1 MDENLRIVSKGPVR
15 LQYYVP
21 FWFNENRFDAVNSS
35 FGDAVR
41 EDGESRWES
50 SPFPLLDRRRTIYDH
65 VLAMFNDP
73 DYGVCMNWQYL
84 PPIEEK
90 YLLKDKQSG
99 NPVFSFSNVYV
110 HLFRCGIGFL
120 CFQLIIENDG
130 IQTSGQLVRFQQK
143 IRMLESTRLYI
154 ANAPDSRPVLAGS
167 LIRDLLAG
175 TCDGLFF
182 FGGSGKSTMPQ
193 TALLFSYLCYECD
206 DRNQL
211 QEITVHAATGYSRM
225 NVQSESAI
233 QSCGSL
239 ANNVCF
245 YVSRNGCAFSIQ
257 LQEQNRHFFL
267 ENPPV
272 RLYHFIYLFS
282 LYQYYSLLNFTMRI
296 YREFPSASDADLN
309 HAAYA
314 DRMHDFIA
322 DLNNFLLKSD
332 VATVS
337 LEPYHNDFYAAC
349 RKALNIEEEKQSIQN
364 RSECLVKV
372 YANTKVSRQKPAR
385 REERD
390 KTDARDKNRYAFI
403 SYCTEQQV
411 FADTLKRFLNHEGVQ
426 AWKAPEDIPPGSK
439 FAAAINKA
447 IQDSACF
454 VLLLSNE
461 AQQSPWVEKEVER
474 AINYRKTIIPVRIEK
489 MKLNDQFEL
498 YISTDQIIMLD
509 AIDEHSEKTQLLLS
523 VIRDYI

>member
-21 FWFNENRFDAVNSS
+21 FWFNENRFAAVNSS

-193 TALLFSYLCYECD
+193 TA
-206 DRNQL
+206 
-211 QEITVHAATGYSRM
+211 
-225 NVQSESAI
+225 
-233 QSCGSL
+233 
-239 ANNVCF
+239 
-245 YVSRNGCAFSIQ
+245 
-257 LQEQNRHFFL
+257 
-267 ENPPV
+267 
-272 RLYHFIYLFS
+272 
-282 LYQYYSLLNFTMRI
+282 
-296 YREFPSASDADLN
+296 
-309 HAAYA
+309 
-314 DRMHDFIA
+314 
-322 DLNNFLLKSD
+322 
-332 VATVS
+332 
-337 LEPYHNDFYAAC
+337 
-349 RKALNIEEEKQSIQN
+349 
-364 RSECLVKV
+364 
-372 YANTKVSRQKPAR
+372 
-385 REERD
+385 
-390 KTDARDKNRYAFI
+390 
-403 SYCTEQQV
+403 
-411 FADTLKRFLNHEGVQ
+411 
-426 AWKAPEDIPPGSK
+426 
-439 FAAAINKA
+439 
-447 IQDSACF
+447 
-454 VLLLSNE
+454 
-461 AQQSPWVEKEVER
+461 
-474 AINYRKTIIPVRIEK
+474 
-489 MKLNDQFEL
+489 
-498 YISTDQIIMLD
+498 
-509 AIDEHSEKTQLLLS
+509 
-523 VIRDYI
+523 